1 MLIPEYK
8 MQQTKTISKLENR
21 ENKYRS
27 TGCCKTP
34 GQLWKPWTDLFL
46 GVLLLFLCSFD
57 CQIWAIYHFGP
68 LSPWEWF
75 FLFENLILKKGH
87 ISGLA
92 KIDSIFVGWIL
103 RVANFDFNYLRHFLI
118 NFKNSCGYFAANFLN
133 FLKHPQLFQLG
144 WFWRKLWP
152 KIRKNKKLEK
162 MPIWANPEI

>member
-1 MLIPEYK
+1 M
-8 MQQTKTISKLENR
+8 
-21 ENKYRS
+21 
-27 TGCCKTP
+27 
-34 GQLWKPWTDLFL
+34 
-46 GVLLLFLCSFD
+46 LFLCSFD

-75 FLFENLILKKGH
+75 FLFEKLILKKGH

-162 MPIWANPEI
+162 CQFEPTLKSSHFSGWILKTIFSFLCIKSTKVKNRP